1 MGVGFGGI
9 EQAVTISASNDRP
22 VRTNEYD
29 VLYIYTSNDCPRVSL
44 KVSLK
49 LLPYQALST
58 RKLGRMDESS
68 GHAVHIIDVGNVA
81 VNGANAIEANHD

>member
-22 VRTNEYD
+22 VPTSTMYC
-29 VLYIYTSNDCPRVSL
+29 IYTSNDCPRVSL